1 MCVYVLVRCVCVLW
15 DQVCARV
22 CVYVCVYVSDARHTN
37 TRHWIPGGVS
47 DVCTQLCTCISYML
61 CVGGCVYE

>member
-1 MCVYVLVRCVCVLW
+1 MLW

-61 CVGGCVYE
+61 CVGGCVCE